1 MKARASEAGFTLIE
15 ILVSI
20 MIFGLL
26 TTSVF
31 YFLSQQNSMS
41 TRANDGQRGLSL
53 AKLVLDSLKVAPYD
67 SLVAGTD
74 TVDER
79 FIRSWHIS
87 VVTDEDGHSKGNK
100 QVDLTVHWPIAGT
113 YSVSLAT
120 LVSDERFREESS
132 P

>member
-1 MKARASEAGFTLIE
+1 MKVRASEGGFTLIE

-31 YFLSQQNSMS
+31 YFLSQQNGMS

-53 AKLVLDSLKVAPYD
+53 GKLVLDSLKVAPYD

-74 TVDER
+74 TVDQR

-87 VVTDEDGHSKGNK
+87 VVTGEDGESLGNK
-100 QVDLTVHWPIAGT
+100 QVELTVHWPISGN

-120 LVSDERFREESS
+120 LVCDERFREESS